1 VRPVLTAFLLGAV
14 AVGLVTGAAAAALV
28 IVADEAGWNTFRA
41 AIGPLEL
48 LAFERSGAVTTSTL
62 GPGLALPALAGGV
75 LNAALARFLVRR
87 GRQEA

>member
-28 IVADEAGWNTFRA
+28 IVADAAGWNTFRA

-48 LAFERSGAVTTSTL
+48 LTFERSGAVTASTL

-75 LNAALARFLVRR
+75 LNAAAARFLVRR
-87 GRQEA
+87 ERLH